1 MAQSLVAADHDLVG
15 TGADQ
20 MFQVLKRAL
29 GAHAG
34 QCHQTATASIG
45 KLAPLTHE
53 FVGHRSHDIVIVGL
67 NEYPYVSIRIE
78 VNRAGGLVA
87 LDRNGIDGAGVDA
100 PAAQD
105 TAVGHMGAAVGALA
119 LHHNATRGTGAN
131 AAATANARLAI
142 DYQSAHLCHPLDNL
156 GNLCRLLD
164 RRALD
169 GLARLVAVGHK

>member
-1 MAQSLVAADHDLVG
+1 M
-15 TGADQ
+15 
-20 MFQVLKRAL
+20 
-29 GAHAG
+29 
-34 QCHQTATASIG
+34 
-45 KLAPLTHE
+45 
-53 FVGHRSHDIVIVGL
+53 IVGL

-119 LHHNATRGTGAN
+119 PPSQCHPRHEARRS
-131 AAATANARLAI
+131 ATANARLAI